1 MNIRG
6 YLFEPGSSKRIEA
19 TLSREDGTFR
29 LDHGGGASGFYVEI
43 LKAGDRL
50 AGIPQALTLSTG
62 QRFVPFE
69 ELPVGFLATA
79 ETRTWRFVVWLER
92 FSPTK
97 AIVLVALLV
106 LGLMGL
112 RAAVPV
118 AADLVATLV
127 PVKLE
132 AAVGRETFR
141 EIDAVLLSPS
151 ELSGSR
157 IAGIKSAAHALAKRG
172 GIDPIPEVYFRDA
185 PKIGANAFALPG
197 GPILVTDDL
206 VHVLEEDN
214 KILAV
219 MAHEF
224 GHVEERHGL
233 RQVLR
238 VGGMFLIASMVVGA
252 DDSMIE
258 ELVALAVSTTTLG
271 YSRDFERDADSFA
284 GRLLESAG
292 RPSDDLADALEA
304 LQENCGEACRSE
316 TSWLSTHPAIESR
329 IKALSERR

>member
-1 MNIRG
+1 M
-6 YLFEPGSSKRIEA
+6 
-19 TLSREDGTFR
+19 
-29 LDHGGGASGFYVEI
+29 
-43 LKAGDRL
+43 
-50 AGIPQALTLSTG
+50 
-62 QRFVPFE
+62 
-69 ELPVGFLATA
+69 
-79 ETRTWRFVVWLER
+79 
-92 FSPTK
+92 PT
-97 AIVLVALLV
+97 
-106 LGLMGL
+106 
-112 RAAVPV
+112 
-118 AADLVATLV
+118 
-127 PVKLE
+127 
-132 AAVGRETFR
+132 
-141 EIDAVLLSPS
+141 PS
-151 ELSGSR
+151 HCR
-157 IAGIKSAAHALAKRG
+157 
-172 GIDPIPEVYFRDA
+172 
-185 PKIGANAFALPG
+185 G

-258 ELVALAVSTTTLG
+258 ELAALAVSTTTLG

-292 RPSDDLADALEA
+292 RSADDLADALEA